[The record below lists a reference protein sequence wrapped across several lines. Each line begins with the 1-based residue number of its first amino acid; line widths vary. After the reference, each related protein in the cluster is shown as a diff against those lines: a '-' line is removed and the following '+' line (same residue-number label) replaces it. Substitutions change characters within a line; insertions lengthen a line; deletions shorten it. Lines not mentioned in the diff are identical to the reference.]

1 MFNVNQIKLVPILE
15 KFYNYTSNSNFTNNK
30 SSLAFPND
38 IHSSSDAPPSNA
50 LLNNQLN
57 MNNGANFNFIR
68 PQNTHDNREHELLE
82 DVTMDHRA
90 QEIIHYAP
98 RSQDEQIEY
107 SKRINDYL

>member
-38 IHSSSDAPPSNA
+38 IHGSSDAPPSNA